1 MGSYGTPLD
10 AIIFGAGFGG
20 CYLLRNLRK
29 LGFTVHAFEEG
40 HGLGGVWWHNRY
52 PGARVD
58 TPVPFYEFSDPEIWS
73 EWEWSQL
80 YPGQE
85 EIVRYFEFV
94 DSEWGLTR
102 DISFGTRVTDAR
114 WDSLRGVWS
123 VFTRDRDGVESV
135 SEARYLLS
143 AMGFAAKKFIPKID
157 GLETFKGFMCHT
169 AKWPK
174 TQPDLTGKRVGVMG
188 TGATGVQIIQELGP
202 QVGSMV
208 VLQRSPNCALPMRQR
223 PLEIPLDKSSYRDKF
238 AGMRL
243 SQTGSDYPRIDR
255 NAAHDTP
262 EQRLAVYEKL
272 WATGGFAPAH
282 GNYADF
288 MTDLGSNHLFYA
300 FWRDKV
306 RARLPTN
313 DAELIENL
321 APTEP
326 PYPFGTKRPS
336 LEQRFYEVLGQEN
349 VELVALKKNPIARVL
364 PTGIEFQDGRIIN
377 LDALILATGFDAVTG
392 SFSRVNIEGSAG
404 QTLNGEWAKGSRTYL
419 GMATSGFPNLFFL
432 YGPQSPT
439 AFANGPLISEIQADW
454 IIRTMMHMREQGLST
469 VDVRPEVEG
478 EWARLTDEA
487 CYRTLLSHNKTSW
500 YMGGNVPGKRREAL
514 NYIGGLPKYQQFL
527 RQCVESNWAAF
538 EFR

>member
-1 MGSYGTPLD
+1 
-10 AIIFGAGFGG
+10 
-20 CYLLRNLRK
+20 
-29 LGFTVHAFEEG
+29 
-40 HGLGGVWWHNRY
+40 
-52 PGARVD
+52 
-58 TPVPFYEFSDPEIWS
+58 
-73 EWEWSQL
+73 
-80 YPGQE
+80 
-85 EIVRYFEFV
+85 
-94 DSEWGLTR
+94 
-102 DISFGTRVTDAR
+102 
-114 WDSLRGVWS
+114 

-392 SFSRVNIEGSAG
+392 SFSRVNIEGPAG

-432 YGPQSPT
+432 YSPQSPT

>member
-10 AIIFGAGFGG
+10 AIIIGAGFGG

-40 HGLGGVWWHNRY
+40 HGLGGVWWHNRD

-73 EWEWSQL
+73 QWEWPQL

-85 EIVRYFEFV
+85 EIVRYFAFV
-94 DSEWGLTR
+94 DSKWGLSR
-102 DISFGTRVTDAR
+102 DISFGVRVTDAR
-114 WDSLRGVWS
+114 WDWLRGVWC
-123 VFTRDRDGVESV
+123 VVTRDRNGGETVA
-135 SEARYLLS
+135 EARYLLS
-143 AMGFAAKKFIPKID
+143 AMGFAAKKFIPKIE
-157 GLETFKGFMCHT
+157 GLESFQGFQCHT
-169 AKWPK
+169 AEWPK
-174 TQPDLTGKRVGVMG
+174 TNPDFTGKRVGVMG

-223 PLEIPLDKSSYRDKF
+223 PLEIPLDKSTYRAKF
-238 AGMRL
+238 AAMRL
-243 SQTGSDYPRIDR
+243 SQTGSDYPRIER
-255 NAAHDTP
+255 KAADDTP

-272 WATGGFAPAH
+272 WETGGFAPAH

-288 MTDLGSNHLFYA
+288 MTDLQSNHLFYV

-306 RARLPTN
+306 RARLPTD
-313 DAELIENL
+313 DAKLIENL
-321 APTEP
+321 APWEP

-336 LEQRFYEVLGQEN
+336 LEQRFYEVMGQEN
-349 VELVALKKNPIARVL
+349 VELVALKKTPISRVV
-364 PTGIEFQDGRIIN
+364 PNGIEFQDGKVIE

-392 SFSRVNIEGSAG
+392 SFTRVNIEGTHS
-404 QTLNGEWAKGSRTYL
+404 QPLNREWAKGSRTYL

-454 IIRTMMHMREQGLST
+454 IIQTMVHMREHGLST
-469 VDVRPEVEG
+469 VDVRPEVEA

-500 YMGGNVPGKRREAL
+500 YMGGNVPGKGREAL

-527 RQCVESNWAAF
+527 RQCVESQWAAF
-538 EFR
+538 DFR